1 MTNQEQMDRVNQL
14 VMTTHAE
21 CEAELDAAGL
31 PMALAWEF
39 AAHKLA
45 GHVIAAGSALLND
58 APTIQTGCVDGFTP
72 VDERMH

>member
-21 CEAELDAAGL
+21 CEAELDATGM

-45 GHVIAAGSALLND
+45 AHVVAAGAGATVGSAD
-58 APTIQTGCVDGFTP
+58 HRDRQA
-72 VDERMH
+72 

>member
-21 CEAELDAAGL
+21 CEAELDAAGM

-45 GHVIAAGSALLND
+45 AHVVAAGAALLSE
-58 APTIQTGCVDGFTP
+58 APTIETGRLDGFTP